1 LKGIHERFNFH
12 KDESKQCWKK
22 LKNLFI
28 ITKKTKKNWET
39 KFSFIFK
46 ISTTKIMMR
55 SNLICNSKKKEKEKE
70 NIKKLLQTNKN
81 IIFFLKDNV
90 KFIKCQL
97 T

>member
-1 LKGIHERFNFH
+1 
-12 KDESKQCWKK
+12 
-22 LKNLFI
+22 
-28 ITKKTKKNWET
+28 
-39 KFSFIFK
+39 
-46 ISTTKIMMR
+46 MMR